1 MSERPGLLGTM
12 MLLLGVGFLPAPAFV
27 KGAVVVSL
35 AGMF

>member
-1 MSERPGLLGTM
+1 MSERPGLLSS
-12 MLLLGVGFLPAPAFV
+12 MLLLLAVGFLPAPAFV